1 MQLTLNVY
9 LHILRF
15 NRSFNEHTNFLVNPR
30 IYQQMFYFYKMQ
42 DK

>member
-1 MQLTLNVY
+1 MYACIFYDLTDRLM
-9 LHILRF
+9 
-15 NRSFNEHTNFLVNPR
+15 NFLDNPR